1 MSNLKLGHKIII
13 PALAGIFFAI
23 TLLIFLDIQRIITL
37 TTDTEAKNLATA
49 HNVFQHE
56 LDLQGENAEELALF
70 IASMPE
76 VQKLFATGDRD
87 GLTKLLYTAY
97 QTVDE
102 TMGVPQSQFHLPPAT
117 SFLRLHKLEK
127 FGDDLSGF
135 RNTVLAVNKNH
146 VPVHGLE
153 KGKAGLGIRG
163 VVPVFYQ
170 NEPIGSFEIGLAFDD
185 NLLNT
190 IKETANAD
198 YAVFLNTASSKVNTF
213 SEETATNSS
222 ASKFEQILST
232 MESVPEIDEATMT
245 DVFTSDNPIVTNISQ
260 DDTSYAVMVA
270 PIYDYAG
277 DVVGVVEIVQSRAET
292 LALLSGIK
300 KFAFII
306 GALLMLVI
314 GGILWM
320 NVQRGVVRPINR
332 LVSAAEKIANGNV
345 NVSLPDTHS
354 NDEIGILTRSFQS
367 LVSYI
372 QETARV
378 SDEIAHGHLNV
389 SISPRSADDVLGNA
403 FQTMVHNLRT
413 LIAQIS
419 SSGSQVKD
427 AALQLNVAAKQ
438 SGIATEQ
445 VADTMQRIAQTSVQ
459 QVEEVNK
466 TTEIINQVL
475 RAIEGVAQGAQEQA
489 AAASRTAR
497 LTNQLTS
504 TIEIVAQNAT
514 QSAEGATAAKKT
526 AEDGSEAI
534 NQLVTGMGEIRTAVS
549 ALGQRVQEMGQRS
562 EQIGEIIATIDD
574 IAAQT
579 NLLALNAAIEA
590 ARAGEHGKGFA
601 VVADEVRK
609 LAEKSAGATGE
620 IAELIEGIQQV
631 AAEAVSAM
639 SAGEMAVGDGVTKA
653 DQANRALNNILQAV
667 DAVEQQ
673 VSEIAS
679 ASGEMSSASGELV
692 AAMETVSAVIEENTA
707 ATEEMAASATE
718 VLDQMENIS
727 TLVQNNSAAIEEIT
741 AGAEEMNA
749 QVEEGI
755 ASAQILKE
763 LSMSLRNAAEQFK
776 L

>member
-13 PALAGIFFAI
+13 PALGGLFFAVALLLFLSI
-23 TLLIFLDIQRIITL
+23 ERTATLATASDER
-37 TTDTEAKNLATA
+37 NLATA
-49 HNVFQHE
+49 YNVFRHE

-70 IASMPE
+70 VASMPE
-76 VQKLFATGDRD
+76 VQQLFAAKDRD
-87 GLTKLLYTAY
+87 GLTKLLHTAY

-102 TMGVPQSQFHLPPAT
+102 KMGVPQSQFHLPPAT

-146 VPVHGLE
+146 TPVHGLE
-153 KGKAGLGIRG
+153 KGKGGLGIRG

-170 NEPIGSFEIGLAFDD
+170 NEPIGSFEIGLAFDAD
-185 NLLNT
+185 LLNT
-190 IKETANAD
+190 IKKTANAD
-198 YAVFLNTASSKVNTF
+198 YAVFLNTAASKVDTF
-213 SEETATNSS
+213 SEENAAKNTTSQ
-222 ASKFEQILST
+222 FEQILST
-232 MESVPEIDEATMT
+232 METLPEVDEATMA
-245 DVFTSDNPIVTNISQ
+245 DVLNSNNPVTMEVTQ
-260 DDTSYAVMVA
+260 AGAPYAVMVA
-270 PIYDYAG
+270 PLYDYAG

-292 LALLSGIK
+292 LATLSGIK
-300 KFAFII
+300 KLAFIVGI
-306 GALLMLVI
+306 LLLLVI
-314 GGILWM
+314 GGTLWLII
-320 NVQRGVVRPINR
+320 QRGVVRPINR
-332 LVSAAEKIANGNV
+332 LVAASEKIAGGNI
-345 NVSLPDTHS
+345 NVSLPDAAS
-354 NDEIGILTRSFQS
+354 NDEIGVLTRSFQS
-367 LVSYI
+367 LISYI
-372 QETARV
+372 QETAHI
-378 SDEIAHGHLNV
+378 SDEIAHGNLNI
-389 SISPRSADDVLGNA
+389 SISPRSAEDVLGNA
-403 FQTMVHNLRT
+403 FQTMANNLRT
-413 LIAQIS
+413 LIAQITT
-419 SSGSQVKD
+419 SGSQVKD
-427 AALQLNVAAKQ
+427 AAQQLNVAAKQ
-438 SGIATEQ
+438 SGVATEQ
-445 VADTMQRIAQTSVQ
+445 VANTMQRIAETSMQ
-459 QVEEVNK
+459 QVEEMNK
-466 TTEIINQVL
+466 TTEIVNQVL
-475 RAIEGVAQGAQEQA
+475 QAIEGVAQGAQEQA
-489 AAASRTAR
+489 AAASRTAE

-514 QSAEGATAAKKT
+514 QSAEGAVAAKKT
-526 AEDGSEAI
+526 AEDGSDAI

-574 IAAQT
+574 IADQT

-679 ASGEMSSASGELV
+679 ASGEMSAASGELV

-718 VLDQMENIS
+718 VLDQIENIS

-755 ASAQILKE
+755 ASAQVLDE
-763 LSMSLRNAAEQFK
+763 LSTSLRNAAKQFTI
-776 L
+776 

>member
-1 MSNLKLGHKIII
+1 MSNLKIGYKIII
-13 PALAGIFFAI
+13 PAVAGLFVAI
-23 TLLIFLDIQRIITL
+23 ALLIFLNIQRVTAL
-37 TTDTEAKNLATA
+37 SAEAETANLNTA
-49 HNVFQHE
+49 YNVFQRE
-56 LDLQGENAEELALF
+56 IDLQGDNAVELALF
-70 IASMPE
+70 VASMPE
-76 VQKLFATGDRD
+76 IQQLFAAKDRD
-87 GLTKLLYTAY
+87 GLTKVLYDAY
-97 QTVDE
+97 KTVDE
-102 TMGVPQSQFHLPPAT
+102 KMGVPQSQFHLPPAT
-117 SFLRLHKLEK
+117 SFLRLHKLDK

-170 NEPIGSFEIGLAFDD
+170 NEPVGSFEIGLAFDD
-185 NLLNT
+185 DLLNT

-198 YAVFLNTASSKVNTF
+198 YTVFLNKNTSKVT
-213 SEETATNSS
+213 SYAEENADTGTESQ
-222 ASKFEQILST
+222 FEQILST
-232 MESVPEIDEATMT
+232 TETPPEVDEAAML
-245 DVFTSDNPIVTNISQ
+245 DVSTSDAPLTAQVTQNGA
-260 DDTSYAVMVA
+260 SYAVMLA
-270 PIYDYAG
+270 PIHDYAG
-277 DVVGVVEIVQSRAET
+277 DVVGVVEITQSRAKT
-292 LALLSGIK
+292 LAMLAGIK
-300 KFAFII
+300 KLAVIV
-306 GALLMLVI
+306 GTLLMLVI
-314 GGILWM
+314 GGTLWFIIK
-320 NVQRGVVRPINR
+320 RGVVRPINR
-332 LVSAAEKIANGNV
+332 LVFAAEKIANGNV
-345 NVSLPDTHS
+345 NVSLPDTGS
-354 NDEIGILTRSFQS
+354 NDEIGILTHSFQS
-367 LVSYI
+367 LISYI
-372 QETARV
+372 QETAQV
-378 SDEIAHGHLNV
+378 ADEIAHGRLNV
-389 SISPRSADDVLGNA
+389 TISPRSAEDVLGNA
-403 FQTMVHNLRT
+403 FQTMVSNLRA
-413 LIAQIS
+413 LLAQIT
-419 SSGSQVKD
+419 SSGTQVKD
-427 AALQLNVAAKQ
+427 AAQQLNVAAKQ
-438 SGIATEQ
+438 SGVATEQ
-445 VADTMQRIAQTSVQ
+445 VADTMQRIAETSMQ
-459 QVEEVNK
+459 QVEEMNK
-466 TTEIINQVL
+466 TTDIVNQVL

-489 AAASRTAR
+489 AAASRTAE

-504 TIEIVAQNAT
+504 TIEVVAQNAV
-514 QSAEGATAAKKT
+514 QSAEGAVAAKRT
-526 AEDGSEAI
+526 AEDGSQSI
-534 NQLVTGMGEIRTAVS
+534 SQLVTGMKEIRTAVN

-562 EQIGEIIATIDD
+562 EQIGEIIATIDN

-639 SAGEMAVGDGVTKA
+639 SAGEMAVGDGVAKA
-653 DQANRALNNILQAV
+653 DQASQALNNILQAV

-673 VSEIAS
+673 VSEIAQ

-727 TLVQNNSAAIEEIT
+727 TLVQNNSAAIEEVT

-755 ASAQILKE
+755 ASAQTLEE
-763 LSMSLRNAAEQFK
+763 LSTSLRNAAKQFT